1 MTVVR
6 SGQGHCR
13 RHNKRNCYD
22 GYGKLQ
28 RSTGYGMKYTGLRHR
43 NWEKSQ
49 WKSKIGCGTGTGI
62 YGEKRGALR
71 RNNGDGNVRKRG
83 RPKIRWLDGVRVIP
97 KRRDCQGGSVRPSY
111 I

>member
-22 GYGKLQ
+22 GYGNVTKVD
-28 RSTGYGMKYTGLRHR
+28 RIRNEIYRIEHR

-62 YGEKRGALR
+62 
-71 RNNGDGNVRKRG
+71 
-83 RPKIRWLDGVRVIP
+83 W
-97 KRRDCQGGSVRPSY
+97 
-111 I
+111 